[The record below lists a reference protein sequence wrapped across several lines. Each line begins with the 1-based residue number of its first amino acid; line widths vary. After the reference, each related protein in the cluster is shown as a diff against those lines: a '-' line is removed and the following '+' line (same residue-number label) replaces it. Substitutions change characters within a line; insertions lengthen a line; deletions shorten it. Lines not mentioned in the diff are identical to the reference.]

1 MKRQLGVWITIIC
14 ILVVGVSVTKMTR
27 RFVTSGTLETFAA
40 ETTVVF
46 EPSAMAR
53 TATGAAG
60 APETG
65 TEGPRGRQSEA
76 ELFSAAAETAAEAKV
91 SETPEEE
98 MAAED
103 MAVITEAAEVTPEQE
118 ALTSE
123 TVKSPLDPGPA
134 PAFSPAMAE
143 AADGGALNPSEN
155 FRERLDSTAEQIE
168 RSKEAANS
176 SAQAAAEYEWTLWD
190 NELNTIYSAIRRNMD
205 EAEKEALKQEELEWI
220 RTRDAAAERAA
231 GKNNVQTNRNT
242 AYILELSEMTKER
255 CYELVDTYA
264 SVLDRDISQ

>member
-60 APETG
+60 AESPRSRQAET
-65 TEGPRGRQSEA
+65 

-91 SETPEEE
+91 SEAPEEE
-98 MAAED
+98 MAAEN
-103 MAVITEAAEVTPEQE
+103 MAVITEASEVTPEQE

>member
-60 APETG
+60 AESPRSRQAET
-65 TEGPRGRQSEA
+65 

-91 SETPEEE
+91 SEAPETEDT
-98 MAAED
+98 AAD
-103 MAVITEAAEVTPEQE
+103 MAVITEASEVTPEQE

>member
-60 APETG
+60 AESPRSRQAET
-65 TEGPRGRQSEA
+65 

-91 SETPEEE
+91 SEAPEEE
-98 MAAED
+98 MAAEN
-103 MAVITEAAEVTPEQE
+103 MAVITEASEVTPEQE

-134 PAFSPAMAE
+134 PAFSPALAE

>member
-27 RFVTSGTLETFAA
+27 RFFTSGPRESFAA

-60 APETG
+60 APEAG
-65 TEGPRGRQSEA
+65 AESPRSRQAET
-76 ELFSAAAETAAEAKV
+76 ELFSAAAETANEAEAAAP
-91 SETPEEE
+91 ETEDT
-98 MAAED
+98 AAD
-103 MAVITEAAEVTPEQE
+103 MAVITEASEVTPEQE

>member
-60 APETG
+60 AESPRSRQAET
-65 TEGPRGRQSEA
+65 

-91 SETPEEE
+91 SEAPEEE
-98 MAAED
+98 MAAEN
-103 MAVITEAAEVTPEQE
+103 MAVITEASEVTPEQE

-123 TVKSPLDPGPA
+123 TVKSPLDPGSA

>member
-60 APETG
+60 AESPRSRQAET
-65 TEGPRGRQSEA
+65 

-91 SETPEEE
+91 SEAPEEE
-98 MAAED
+98 MAAEN
-103 MAVITEAAEVTPEQE
+103 MAVITEASEVTPEQE

-242 AYILELSEMTKER
+242 AYILELSEMTMPATRKR
-255 CYELVDTYA
+255 KTAL
-264 SVLDRDISQ
+264 L

>member
-60 APETG
+60 APEAG
-65 TEGPRGRQSEA
+65 AESPRSRQAET
-76 ELFSAAAETAAEAKV
+76 ELFSAAAETANEAEAAAP
-91 SETPEEE
+91 ETEDT
-98 MAAED
+98 AAD
-103 MAVITEAAEVTPEQE
+103 MAVITEASEVTPEQE

>member
-40 ETTVVF
+40 EPTVVF

-60 APETG
+60 AESPRSRQAET
-65 TEGPRGRQSEA
+65 

-91 SETPEEE
+91 SEAPEEE
-98 MAAED
+98 MAAEN
-103 MAVITEAAEVTPEQE
+103 MAVITEASEVTPEQE

-242 AYILELSEMTKER
+242 AYIH
-255 CYELVDTYA
+255 
-264 SVLDRDISQ
+264 SVQSSDSA

>member
-1 MKRQLGVWITIIC
+1 
-14 ILVVGVSVTKMTR
+14 
-27 RFVTSGTLETFAA
+27 
-40 ETTVVF
+40 
-46 EPSAMAR
+46 MAR

-60 APETG
+60 AESPRSRQAET
-65 TEGPRGRQSEA
+65 

-91 SETPEEE
+91 SEAPEEE
-98 MAAED
+98 MAAEN
-103 MAVITEAAEVTPEQE
+103 MAVITEASEVTPEQE

>member
-60 APETG
+60 APEAG
-65 TEGPRGRQSEA
+65 AESPRSRQAET

-91 SETPEEE
+91 SEAPEEE

-103 MAVITEAAEVTPEQE
+103 MAVITEASEVTPEQE

-123 TVKSPLDPGPA
+123 TVKSPLVSGA
-134 PAFSPAMAE
+134 GTGIFASHGGGRRRGGIKSIGEFQGTAGF
-143 AADGGALNPSEN
+143 DGGTD
-155 FRERLDSTAEQIE
+155 REIKGSRQLFGTGG
-168 RSKEAANS
+168 R
-176 SAQAAAEYEWTLWD
+176 
-190 NELNTIYSAIRRNMD
+190 
-205 EAEKEALKQEELEWI
+205 
-220 RTRDAAAERAA
+220 
-231 GKNNVQTNRNT
+231 
-242 AYILELSEMTKER
+242 
-255 CYELVDTYA
+255 
-264 SVLDRDISQ
+264 

>member
-60 APETG
+60 APEAG
-65 TEGPRGRQSEA
+65 AESPRSRQAET

-91 SETPEEE
+91 SEAPEEE

-103 MAVITEAAEVTPEQE
+103 IAVITEASEVTPEQE

-123 TVKSPLDPGPA
+123 TVKSPLGPGRAPALSPA
-134 PAFSPAMAE
+134 PAG